1 METSQVLSQEQR
13 HTLESVYTFI
23 RGATV
28 YLEAHRP
35 VVCAEDE
42 PQVSNLLNF
51 GVLCMSRL
59 VEQFPEIAEWKKR
72 GGAA

>member
-1 METSQVLSQEQR
+1 MQAARILSQEQR

-23 RGATV
+23 KAATV
-28 YLEAHRP
+28 YLEAIVPIVR
-35 VVCAEDE
+35 AEDE

-51 GVLCMSRL
+51 GVLCQSRL
-59 VEQFPEIAEWKKR
+59 TEQFPEIAEWEHR

>member
-1 METSQVLSQEQR
+1 MQASRSLTQEQQ

-35 VVCAEDE
+35 VVRAEDE
-42 PQVSNLLNF
+42 PQITNLLNF
-51 GVLCMSRL
+51 GGLCQSRL
-59 VEQFPEIAEWKKR
+59 VEQFPEIAEWEQR